1 VRFAVPIE
9 QLIVWL
15 LLVPVLAAVVLA
27 SVALGRRKRARA
39 AFAESALMER
49 LAPGS
54 SLGRARARAALLVIA
69 VVFLG
74 LAMGRPQVGTR
85 MGVAKRTGVDLMLA
99 IDVSES
105 MRARDL
111 KPDRLEKAR
120 REAQTLI
127 GLLDGDR
134 VGIITFSGAAFV
146 QCPLTLDYG
155 AATMLLSAVEPGTIP
170 RPGTALADAIRQGVR
185 SLSTVPDRAKVLVI
199 MTDGED
205 HDSDPLKAA
214 QEAAEAGVVIYTI
227 GLGSTSGEPI
237 PLESGQ
243 GSGYKRDR
251 QGQIIMTR
259 LDEATLIDVAA
270 ATGGRYF
277 RATDTERELDAI
289 EEAIS
294 SMQQGELESKMMAY
308 YEERFQLP
316 LAVSLG
322 FLLLGSFLPE
332 RVRRRRGDNQSRS

>member
-1 VRFAVPIE
+1 MRFAVPTE

-15 LLVPVLAAVVLA
+15 LAVPVVAAIVLS
-27 SVALGRRKRARA
+27 SVALARRRRARE
-39 AFAESALMER
+39 AFAEAHLMER
-49 LAPGS
+49 LAPGA
-54 SLGRARARAALLVIA
+54 SLARGRARATLVVIG

-74 LAMGRPQVGTR
+74 LAAGRPQVGTR

-120 REAQTLI
+120 REAFSLI
-127 GLLDGDR
+127 QLLDGDR
-134 VGIITFSGAAFV
+134 VGIITFSGSAFV

-155 AATMLLSAVEPGTIP
+155 AATMLLSAVETGTIP
-170 RPGTALADAIRQGVR
+170 RPGTALGEAISAGVR
-185 SLSTVPDRAKVLVI
+185 SLSTQPDRAKVLVI

-205 HDSDPLKAA
+205 HGSEPLVAA
-214 QEAAEAGVVIYTI
+214 TEAAEAGVVIYTI

-237 PLESGQ
+237 PLEAGA
-243 GSGYKRDR
+243 GAGYKRDR
-251 QGQIIMTR
+251 QGQIIMSR
-259 LDEATLIDVAA
+259 LDESTLIDVAA
-270 ATGGRYF
+270 VTGGRYF
-277 RATDTERELDAI
+277 RATDNERELAAI

-294 SMQQGELESKMMAY
+294 RMQQGELESKMMAY

-322 FLLLGSFLPE
+322 FVLLGSLLPE
-332 RVRRRRGDNQSRS
+332 RTRRRHGEV

>member
-1 VRFAVPIE
+1 VRFAVPTE
-9 QLIVWL
+9 QLIIWL
-15 LLVPVLAAVVLA
+15 LAAPVIAAIVLS
-27 SVALGRRKRARA
+27 SVALARRRRARD
-39 AFAESALMER
+39 AFAEAPLMER
-49 LAPGS
+49 LAPGA
-54 SLGRARARAALLVIA
+54 SLGRQRTRATLIVLG

-74 LAMGRPQVGTR
+74 LAIGRPQVGTR

-120 REAQTLI
+120 REAFSLVQ
-127 GLLDGDR
+127 LLDGDR
-134 VGIITFSGAAFV
+134 VGVITFSGSAFV

-155 AATMLLSAVEPGTIP
+155 AATMLLSAVSTGTIP
-170 RPGTALADAIRQGVR
+170 RPGTALGEAIRQGIR
-185 SLSTVPDRAKVLVI
+185 SLSTQPDRSKVLVV

-205 HDSDPLKAA
+205 HGSEPLEAA

-237 PLESGQ
+237 PIEQ
-243 GSGYKRDR
+243 GTGYKRDK
-251 QGQIIMTR
+251 QGQIIMSR
-259 LDEATLIDVAA
+259 LDESTLIDVAA
-270 ATGGRYF
+270 VTGGRYF
-277 RATDTERELDAI
+277 RATDNERELVAI

-294 SMQQGELESKMMAY
+294 RMQQGELESKMMAY

-316 LAVSLG
+316 LAMSLA
-322 FLLLGSFLPE
+322 FVLLGSLLPE
-332 RVRRRRGDNQSRS
+332 RTRRRRERI

>member
-1 VRFAVPIE
+1 MRFAVPTG
-9 QLIVWL
+9 QLIIWL
-15 LLVPVLAAVVLA
+15 LAVPTVAAIVLSSLA
-27 SVALGRRKRARA
+27 LARRRRARR
-39 AFAESALMER
+39 AFAEDSLMVR
-49 LAPGS
+49 LAPGAS
-54 SLGRARARAALLVIA
+54 QGRLRLRATLVVVS

-74 LAMGRPQVGTR
+74 LAAGRPQVGTR

-120 REAQTLI
+120 REAFSLV

-170 RPGTALADAIRQGVR
+170 RPGTALGEAIRQGVR
-185 SLSTVPDRAKVLVI
+185 SLSTQPDRAKVLVV

-205 HDSDPLKAA
+205 HGSDPMAAA

-237 PLESGQ
+237 PLEPGQ
-243 GSGYKRDR
+243 GTGYKRDQ
-251 QGQIIMTR
+251 QGQIIMSR
-259 LDEATLIDVAA
+259 LDESTLIDVAA
-270 ATGGRYF
+270 VTGGRYF
-277 RATDTERELDAI
+277 RATDNERELAAI
-289 EEAIS
+289 AEAIS
-294 SMQQGELESKMMAY
+294 GMQQGELESKMMAY

-332 RVRRRRGDNQSRS
+332 TARRRRGE